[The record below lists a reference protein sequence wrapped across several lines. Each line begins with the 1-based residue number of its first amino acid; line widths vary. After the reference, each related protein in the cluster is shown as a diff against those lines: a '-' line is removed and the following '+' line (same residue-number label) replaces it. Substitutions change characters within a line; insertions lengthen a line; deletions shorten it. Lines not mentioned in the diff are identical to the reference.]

1 MYLIYTIPVW
11 PVHQGEILNRGGWTE
26 VRFSPLQHHLFC
38 GRVSVR
44 LCTPV
49 MCVRVSVSRV
59 STCTECVRAKEKIE
73 ISHPIPE
80 PYSRLS
86 GSCASQFEWED
97 GSCTQQMLCVY

>member
-11 PVHQGEILNRGGWTE
+11 PVHQGEILNRESRTE
-26 VRFSPLQHHLFC
+26 VRFSPLQHHLFY
-38 GRVSVR
+38 GSVYVS

-49 MCVRVSVSRV
+49 CV
-59 STCTECVRAKEKIE
+59 CEHEKQECVRAKEKIE